1 MSANEMLVRSE
12 GGLRYENEGTPV
24 AFHPFPLCWKYGN
37 RPLGG
42 GPRARAH
49 PFGRPGVHQPPEEAA
64 YRKFTRISR
73 ATGGVPNRA
82 GAYYYRFFFARR
94 LATGFRVGKGHC
106 RSFQGCVSATYDL
119 QHMGKI

>member
-24 AFHPFPLCWKYGN
+24 AFHPFLCWKYGN

-49 PFGRPGVHQPPEEAA
+49 PFLRAA
-64 YRKFTRISR
+64 R
-73 ATGGVPNRA
+73 ACTNPQK
-82 GAYYYRFFFARR
+82 RR
-94 LATGFRVGKGHC
+94 LAGSLRVFPVLRGGSQTGLVPITIAFFLRADSRQVLGSGKDTVGRFK
-106 RSFQGCVSATYDL
+106 AL
-119 QHMGKI
+119 

>member
-24 AFHPFPLCWKYGN
+24 AFHPFLCWKYGN

-49 PFGRPGVHQPPEEAA
+49 PFLRAA
-64 YRKFTRISR
+64 R
-73 ATGGVPNRA
+73 ACTNPQK
-82 GAYYYRFFFARR
+82 RR
-94 LATGFRVGKGHC
+94 LTGNAYFPCYGGGSQTELVPIRLLLSLFLRADSRQVLGSGKDTVGRFKA
-106 RSFQGCVSATYDL
+106 V
-119 QHMGKI
+119 